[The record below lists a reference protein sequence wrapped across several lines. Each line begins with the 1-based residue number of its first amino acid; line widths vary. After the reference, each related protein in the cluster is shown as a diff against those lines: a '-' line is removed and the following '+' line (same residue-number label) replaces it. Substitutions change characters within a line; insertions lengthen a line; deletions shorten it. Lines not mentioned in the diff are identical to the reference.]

1 MVTEATDG
9 YRKPLVTLSHWL
21 DWGGFSSKKGQ
32 GELEL
37 LNPEIELR
45 RRLLLANPG
54 RLCSFALAPVC
65 LYCFVLRPKLV
76 SVLDENFLSLMK
88 MSPLREMA

>member
-1 MVTEATDG
+1 MVTEATDD
-9 YRKPLVTLSHWL
+9 YRKPLVTGRHWL
-21 DWGGFSSKKGQ
+21 DWGGVSSKKDQ

-45 RRLLLANPG
+45 RRLLLASPG

-65 LYCFVLRPKLV
+65 LSRFVLRPKLV
-76 SVLDENFLSLMK
+76 SVSDENFLSLMK
-88 MSPLREMA
+88 RFPLREMA